1 MNIYTRSGDTGHTGT
16 LDGDRISKASRQI
29 ALQGEI
35 DELNSYI
42 GYFNS
47 ILLESS
53 IEEKDE
59 IASILNY
66 IQDGVFSIGS
76 EVSSKFSISKVRKE
90 HIEILEKEIDRLL
103 SELPKLKIFQRLSGC
118 KEATLCQLIRAVT
131 RRCERSFV
139 ALIEELEID
148 YPHSYEFINRLSDF
162 FYILGR
168 YINHCCGIV
177 EEQIKTW

>member
-1 MNIYTRSGDTGHTGT
+1 MNIYTRTGDTGYTGT
-16 LDGDRISKASRQI
+16 LAGDRVSKASKQI

-42 GYFNS
+42 GYLNS
-47 ILLESS
+47 ILLESDMKEK
-53 IEEKDE
+53 EEMVTTLK
-59 IASILNY
+59 Y
-66 IQDGVFSIGS
+66 VQDGIFSIGS
-76 EVSSKFSISKVRKE
+76 EVSSKFSITKVKKE
-90 HIEILEKEIDRLL
+90 HIEILENEIDRLL
-103 SELPKLKIFQRLSGC
+103 SLLPKLKLFQRFSGS

-139 ALIEELEID
+139 DFVEELEIE
-148 YPHSYEFINRLSDF
+148 YPHSYEFINRLSDL

-177 EEQIKTW
+177 EEPLEMW